1 MAVEIEKKFILSAKE
16 TTKLKNNSNY
26 SVIGIIQWYLDG
38 AKDQMRTERIRMI
51 LSKDGN
57 QKWILG
63 KKECINGNLI
73 HRAEEETIIEASTVR
88 LNTLG
93 KYPFIIKT
101 RTILNTPFEAEV
113 VLDRL
118 INNPYLSYDTQHL
131 FEIEL
136 KNETDDIDQ
145 IVQQVLS
152 YFKIEELKDVSTDF
166 NYTNQALAIRAKKKN
181 TKFEYPILLDILK
194 KEMRSD
200 LDEKN

>member
-73 HRAEEETIIEASTVR
+73 HRAEEENIIEASTVR

-93 KYPFIIKT
+93 KYQFIIKT

-136 KNETDDIDQ
+136 KNEADDIDQ

>member
-136 KNETDDIDQ
+136 KNEADDIDQ